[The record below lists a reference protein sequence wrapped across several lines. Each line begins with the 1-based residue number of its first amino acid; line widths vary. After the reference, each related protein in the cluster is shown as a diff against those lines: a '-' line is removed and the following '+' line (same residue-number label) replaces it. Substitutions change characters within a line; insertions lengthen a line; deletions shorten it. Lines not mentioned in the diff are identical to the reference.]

1 MVLPSLTMKMPAN
14 GTLDYVHTSLPAVM
28 AESSI
33 AGWQKRDDKGQ
44 LDFETTDY

>member
-1 MVLPSLTMKMPAN
+1 MKMPAN
-14 GTLDYVHTSLPAVM
+14 GTLDYVHISLPAVM

-33 AGWQKRDDKGQ
+33 AGWQNRDDKGK